1 MAAESEEFAS
11 WQCWLSFLAALQDIW
26 CLSLLEVLQS
36 WLRAPGSGVWVLGP
50 HPALPAAIV
59 SPGCA
64 PGGWMSWASPAERG
78 FISLMLTQK
87 PGNKEKPLK

>member
-1 MAAESEEFAS
+1 MLAQLSSCTSGYLVPFPAGGAAVVAQGP
-11 WQCWLSFLAALQDIW
+11 WQW
-26 CLSLLEVLQS
+26 
-36 WLRAPGSGVWVLGP
+36 GLGAGL

-64 PGGWMSWASPAERG
+64 PGGWVSWASPAEQG